1 MRKIWLWIIWIL
13 IVIYIWYWVVLT
25 SFSVNVT
32 AKEQCYNETFECYRK
47 CWAEDNKKNCLLF
60 KQWYWKWIFLW
71 WYSFVETKI
80 KDISN
85 KEEFNEYW
93 SYNSL
98 NEETIPQNVENEINI
113 TKESYIFSWEVIDVI
128 NKNSVPVEIISLWKK
143 DNQYIY
149 VLKVYFKDIFQ
160 SVNFKFTTNSE
171 IQNGDFE
178 LKDSGRRLLLKNWWL
193 SIGVR
198 NNEISVENP
207 SSTYIQCYERTKD
220 SWISFPM
227 FSWDIVKEWYEKDWE
242 YFPTVTYST
251 LNNASAFYKVNPYP
265 FVMEPI
271 KTWENNCVVELNRK
285 ETLSEDAISPFVFGE
300 WFEKALYLIPKDKTI
315 ESDCKWASRFIWSL
329 PEAKSLIVEASKLAC
344 HIYHQNS
351 LNHNFPEIKEI
362 SIELHWIQH
371 NPEEWTIT
379 LDNWEESVTI
389 MDKNLWATIAWT
401 WEESFWYYFQR
412 WNNYGF
418 SPSEWIKTWTVKVKA
433 EEALKYWPNNPYKN
447 DVMYVWLSWYDQM
460 VNYHNYDYMEINN
473 DNLWWWSWDDKLRPE
488 EVEKYWAPRDYF
500 GEYSLEDYVWDTWN
514 PREERQWPCPE
525 WFHVPSYLEWKN
537 LISIRKS
544 IENPKELESDWVYL
558 WRKLRDD
565 LLLPWAWWLRF
576 NSNVTPHDRWSVW
589 YYRSS
594 SPSWFTQT
602 STNSAITSSRSYR
615 SAVFSV
621 RCFKN

>member
-1 MRKIWLWIIWIL
+1 MKKIWL
-13 IVIYIWYWVVLT
+13 LT
-25 SFSVNVT
+25 T
-32 AKEQCYNETFECYRK
+32 
-47 CWAEDNKKNCLLF
+47 LLVAG
-60 KQWYWKWIFLW
+60 LLL
-71 WYSFVETKI
+71 TGC
-80 KDISN
+80 N
-85 KEEFNEYW
+85 
-93 SYNSL
+93 NSL
-98 NEETIPQNVENEINI
+98 NEEIISQSNEWVTNF
-113 TKESYIFSWEVIDVI
+113 TVDSLIFSWEIIDVM
-128 NKNSVPVEIISLWKK
+128 NKNKVPVEIISLWEE
-143 DNQYIY
+143 DNQYDY
-149 VLKVYFKDIFQ
+149 MLKVYFTDIFQ
-160 SVNFKFTTNSE
+160 SLNFKFTTNSE
-171 IQNGDFE
+171 ILNGDFE
-178 LKDSGRRLLLKNWWL
+178 LKDNGRRLLLKNWWL
-193 SIGVR
+193 SITIR
-198 NNEISVENP
+198 NSEVSVENAT
-207 SSTYIQCYERTKD
+207 STYIQCYERIKD
-220 SWISFPM
+220 NWISFPM
-227 FSWDIVKEWYEKDWE
+227 FSWDVVKEWYEKDWE

-251 LNNASAFYKVNPYP
+251 VNNASAFYNVNPYP

-271 KTWENNCVVELNRK
+271 KNWENNCVIELNRK
-285 ETLSEDAISPFVFGE
+285 ETLSGDIIPPFVFGE

-329 PEAKSLIVEASKLAC
+329 PEAKSFIVEASKLAC

-379 LDNWEESVTI
+379 LDNWEELITI

-418 SPSEWIKTWTVKVKA
+418 SPSEWIKTGESKVPIDM
-433 EEALKYWPNNPYKN
+433 ALSYWPNNPYKN
-447 DVMYVWLSWYDQM
+447 DVMYVRLSWYDQM

-473 DNLWWWSWDDKLRPE
+473 DNLRWWSWDDKLRPE
-488 EVEKYWAPRDYF
+488 EAEKYWAPRDYF

-525 WFHVPSYLEWKN
+525 WFHVPSYLEWKK

-544 IENPKELESDWVYL
+544 IEFPKELENDWIYL

-576 NSNVTPHDRWSVW
+576 NNDVTPHDRWSVW

>member
-1 MRKIWLWIIWIL
+1 MKKIWL
-13 IVIYIWYWVVLT
+13 LT
-25 SFSVNVT
+25 T
-32 AKEQCYNETFECYRK
+32 
-47 CWAEDNKKNCLLF
+47 LLVGG
-60 KQWYWKWIFLW
+60 LLL
-71 WYSFVETKI
+71 TGC
-80 KDISN
+80 D
-85 KEEFNEYW
+85 
-93 SYNSL
+93 NSL
-98 NEETIPQNVENEINI
+98 NEEIISQSNERVTNFTVDSLI
-113 TKESYIFSWEVIDVI
+113 SSWEIIDVI
-128 NKNSVPVEIISLWKK
+128 NKNSVPVEIISLWKE

-149 VLKVYFKDIFQ
+149 VLKIYFKDIFQ
-160 SVNFKFTTNSE
+160 S
-171 IQNGDFE
+171 
-178 LKDSGRRLLLKNWWL
+178 
-193 SIGVR
+193 
-198 NNEISVENP
+198 
-207 SSTYIQCYERTKD
+207 TKD
-220 SWISFPM
+220 NWISFPM
-227 FSWDIVKEWYEKDWE
+227 FSWDVVKEWYEKDWE

-251 LNNASAFYKVNPYP
+251 VNNASALYKVNPYP

-285 ETLSEDAISPFVFGE
+285 ETLSEDAIPPFVFGE

-329 PEAKSLIVEASKLAC
+329 PEAKSFIVEASKLAC

-362 SIELHWIQH
+362 SIELNWIQH

-379 LDNWEESVTI
+379 LDNWEELITI
-389 MDKNLWATIAWT
+389 MDKNLWTTIAWT

-418 SPSEWIKTWTVKVKA
+418 SPSEWIKTGESKVPTDM
-433 EEALKYWPNNPYKN
+433 ALSYWPNNPYKN
-447 DVMYVWLSWYDQM
+447 DVMYVRLSWYDQM
-460 VNYHNYDYMEINN
+460 VNYHDLDYMEINN

-514 PREERQWPCPE
+514 TREERQWPCPE
-525 WFHVPSYLEWKN
+525 WFHVPSYIEWKN

-544 IENPKELESDWVYL
+544 IEYPKELESDWVYL

-576 NSNVTPHDRWSVW
+576 NNDVTPHDRWSVW

-594 SPSWFTQT
+594 SPSWFTLT

>member
-1 MRKIWLWIIWIL
+1 MKKIWL
-13 IVIYIWYWVVLT
+13 LT
-25 SFSVNVT
+25 T
-32 AKEQCYNETFECYRK
+32 
-47 CWAEDNKKNCLLF
+47 LLVAG
-60 KQWYWKWIFLW
+60 LLL
-71 WYSFVETKI
+71 TGC
-80 KDISN
+80 N
-85 KEEFNEYW
+85 
-93 SYNSL
+93 NSL
-98 NEETIPQNVENEINI
+98 NEEIISQSNEWVTNF
-113 TKESYIFSWEVIDVI
+113 TVDSLIFSWEIIDVM
-128 NKNSVPVEIISLWKK
+128 NKNKVPVEIISLWEE
-143 DNQYIY
+143 DNQYDY
-149 VLKVYFKDIFQ
+149 MLKVYFTDIFQ
-160 SVNFKFTTNSE
+160 SLNFKFTTNSE
-171 IQNGDFE
+171 ILNGDFE
-178 LKDSGRRLLLKNWWL
+178 LKDNGRRLLLKNWWL
-193 SIGVR
+193 SITIR
-198 NNEISVENP
+198 NSEVSVENAT
-207 SSTYIQCYERTKD
+207 STYIQCYERIKD
-220 SWISFPM
+220 NWISFPM
-227 FSWDIVKEWYEKDWE
+227 FSWDVVKEWYEKDWE

-251 LNNASAFYKVNPYP
+251 VNNASAFYNVNPYP

-271 KTWENNCVVELNRK
+271 KNWENNCVIELNRK
-285 ETLSEDAISPFVFGE
+285 ETLSGDIIPPFVFGE

-329 PEAKSLIVEASKLAC
+329 PEAKSFIVEASKLAC

-379 LDNWEESVTI
+379 LDNWEELITI

-418 SPSEWIKTWTVKVKA
+418 SPSEWIKTGESKVPIDM
-433 EEALKYWPNNPYKN
+433 ALSYWPNNPYKN
-447 DVMYVWLSWYDQM
+447 DVMYVRLSWYDQM

-473 DNLWWWSWDDKLRPE
+473 DNLRWWSWDDKLRPE
-488 EVEKYWAPRDYF
+488 EAEKYWAPRDYF

-525 WFHVPSYLEWKN
+525 WFHVPSYLEWKK

-544 IENPKELESDWVYL
+544 IEFPKELENDWIYL

-565 LLLPWAWWLRF
+565 LLLLWAWWLRF
-576 NSNVTPHDRWSVW
+576 NSDVTPHDRWSGW

>member
-1 MRKIWLWIIWIL
+1 MKKIWLLTTIL
-13 IVIYIWYWVVLT
+13 ICWLLLT
-25 SFSVNVT
+25 GCN
-32 AKEQCYNETFECYRK
+32 
-47 CWAEDNKKNCLLF
+47 
-60 KQWYWKWIFLW
+60 
-71 WYSFVETKI
+71 
-80 KDISN
+80 
-85 KEEFNEYW
+85 
-93 SYNSL
+93 NSL
-98 NEETIPQNVENEINI
+98 NEEIISQSNEWVTNF
-113 TKESYIFSWEVIDVI
+113 TVDSLIFSWEIIDVM
-128 NKNSVPVEIISLWKK
+128 NKNKVPVEIISLWEE
-143 DNQYIY
+143 DNQYDY
-149 VLKVYFKDIFQ
+149 MLKVYFTDIFQ
-160 SVNFKFTTNSE
+160 SLNFKFTTNSE
-171 IQNGDFE
+171 ILNGDFE
-178 LKDSGRRLLLKNWWL
+178 LKDNGRRLLLKNWWL
-193 SIGVR
+193 SITIR
-198 NNEISVENP
+198 NSEVSVENAT
-207 SSTYIQCYERTKD
+207 STYIQCYERIKD

-227 FSWDIVKEWYEKDWE
+227 FSWDVVKEWYEKDWE

-251 LNNASAFYKVNPYP
+251 VNNASAFYNVNPYP

-271 KTWENNCVVELNRK
+271 KNWENNCVIELNRK
-285 ETLSEDAISPFVFGE
+285 ETLSGDIIPPFVFGE

-329 PEAKSLIVEASKLAC
+329 PEAKSFIVEASKLAC

-379 LDNWEESVTI
+379 LDNWEELITI

-418 SPSEWIKTWTVKVKA
+418 SPSEWIKTGESKVPIDM
-433 EEALKYWPNNPYKN
+433 ALSYWPNNPYKN
-447 DVMYVWLSWYDQM
+447 DVMYVRLSWYDQM

-473 DNLWWWSWDDKLRPE
+473 DNLRWWSWDDKLRPE
-488 EVEKYWAPRDYF
+488 EAEKYWAPRDYF

-525 WFHVPSYLEWKN
+525 WFHVPSYLEWKKF
-537 LISIRKS
+537 ISIRKS
-544 IENPKELESDWVYL
+544 IEFPKELENDWIYL

-576 NSNVTPHDRWSVW
+576 NSDVTPHDRWSGW